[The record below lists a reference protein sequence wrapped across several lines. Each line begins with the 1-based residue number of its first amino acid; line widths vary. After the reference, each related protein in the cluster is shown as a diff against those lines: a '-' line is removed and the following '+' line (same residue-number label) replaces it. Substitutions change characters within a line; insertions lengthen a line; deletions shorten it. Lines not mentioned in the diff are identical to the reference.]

1 MKKRWTLL
9 SVVVVAMIIGVA
21 SMNYKMYNEKQAQ
34 EVNRSVTFPQAQE
47 TIAKMEED
55 LAVVNNPD
63 SVLVLV
69 NKNRRLPDRYKP
81 QDLVIPKVRYSSE
94 GDQEKKK
101 MRKEAALALEKMF
114 EQGEREQIFLF
125 AVSGFRSFDRQ
136 KALNTMYKIQ
146 DGEAKTAMSSAVPGT
161 SEHQTGLAMDI
172 TSQSAKFQLESIFG
186 DTKEGKWLAENA
198 HKFGFVIRYTKEK
211 ESITGYRYEPWHVRY
226 VGNPQATYLYENQL
240 TLEEAMK

>member
-1 MKKRWTLL
+1 MKKRWALL
-9 SVVVVAMIIGVA
+9 SVVVVVVVIVVA
-21 SMNYKMYNEKQAQ
+21 GMNYKMYKDKQVQ
-34 EVNRSVTFPQAQE
+34 EVNASVAFPKEQE
-47 TIAKMEED
+47 TITKMEGD
-55 LAVVNNPD
+55 IAVVNNPD
-63 SVLVLV
+63 SILVLV

-81 QDLVIPKVRYSSE
+81 QDLVIPKVRYSNE

-101 MRKEAALALEKMF
+101 MRKEAAVALEKMF
-114 EQGEREQIFLF
+114 QQGDQERIFLF

-146 DGEAKTAMSSAVPGT
+146 DGEAKTGMSSAVPGT

-186 DTKEGKWLAENA
+186 DTKEGKWLAQNA

>member
-9 SVVVVAMIIGVA
+9 SVVVVAIIIGVA
-21 SMNYKMYNEKQAQ
+21 GINYKMYKDKQAQ
-34 EVNRSVTFPQAQE
+34 EVNASVAFPKEQE
-47 TIAKMEED
+47 TIAKMEGD
-55 LAVVNNPD
+55 IAVVNNPD
-63 SVLVLV
+63 SILVLV
-69 NKNRRLPDRYKP
+69 NKHRRLSDLYKP
-81 QDLVIPKVRYSSE
+81 QDLVIPKVRYSNE
-94 GDQEKKK
+94 GDREKKK
-101 MRKEAALALEKMF
+101 MRKEAAQALEKMF
-114 EQGEREQIFLF
+114 EQGDQERIFLF

-186 DTKEGKWLAENA
+186 DTKEGKWLAQNA

>member
-9 SVVVVAMIIGVA
+9 GVVVVVIIIGVA
-21 SMNYKMYNEKQAQ
+21 SINYKMYKDKQAQ
-34 EVNRSVTFPQAQE
+34 EVNSSVVFPKAQE
-47 TIAKMEED
+47 TIAKMEGD

-69 NKNRRLPDRYKP
+69 NKSRRLPDRYKP

-94 GDQEKKK
+94 GDQEKKR
-101 MRKEAALALEKMF
+101 MRKEAAQALEKMF
-114 EQGEREQIFLF
+114 EQGDQERIFLF
-125 AVSGFRSFDRQ
+125 AVSGYRSFDRQ

-172 TSQSAKFQLESIFG
+172 TSQSAKFQLESVFG
-186 DTKEGKWLAENA
+186 DTKEGKWLSQNA
-198 HKFGFVIRYTKEK
+198 HRFGFVIRYTKEK

>member
-1 MKKRWTLL
+1 MKKRWALL
-9 SVVVVAMIIGVA
+9 SVVLVVVVIVVAG
-21 SMNYKMYNEKQAQ
+21 MNYKMYKDKQAQ
-34 EVNRSVTFPQAQE
+34 EVNASVAFPKEQE
-47 TIAKMEED
+47 TITKMEGD
-55 LAVVNNPD
+55 IAVVNNPD
-63 SVLVLV
+63 SILVLV

-81 QDLVIPKVRYSSE
+81 QDLVIPKVRYSNE

-101 MRKEAALALEKMF
+101 MRKEAAVALEKMF
-114 EQGEREQIFLF
+114 QQGDQERIFLF

-146 DGEAKTAMSSAVPGT
+146 DGEAKTAMSSAIPGT

-186 DTKEGKWLAENA
+186 DTKEGKWLAQNA

>member
-9 SVVVVAMIIGVA
+9 GIVVAALIIGVA
-21 SMNYKMYNEKQAQ
+21 GMNYKLYKDKQAQ
-34 EVNRSVTFPQAQE
+34 EVNTGTIFPKAKE
-47 TIAKMEED
+47 TVASMEGD
-55 LAVVNNPD
+55 IAVVNNPN
-63 SVLVLV
+63 STLVLV
-69 NKNRRLPDRYKP
+69 NKSRRLPDGYKP

-101 MRKEAALALEKMF
+101 MREEAAVALEEMF
-114 EQGEREQIFLF
+114 QQGDRERIFLF

-136 KALNTMYKIQ
+136 KALNTMYKKQ

-172 TSQSAKFQLESIFG
+172 TSQSAKFQLETVFG
-186 DTKEGKWLAENA
+186 DTKEGKWLSQNA

-211 ESITGYRYEPWHVRY
+211 ESVTGYRYEPWHVRY

-240 TLEEAMK
+240 TLEEVAQ

>member
-1 MKKRWTLL
+1 MKKRWALL
-9 SVVVVAMIIGVA
+9 SVVVVVIVVA
-21 SMNYKMYNEKQAQ
+21 GMNYKMYKDKQAQ
-34 EVNRSVTFPQAQE
+34 EVNASVAFPKEQE
-47 TIAKMEED
+47 TITKMEGD
-55 LAVVNNPD
+55 IAVVNNPD
-63 SVLVLV
+63 SILVLV

-81 QDLVIPKVRYSSE
+81 QDLVIPKVRYSNE

-101 MRKEAALALEKMF
+101 MRKEAAVALEKMF
-114 EQGEREQIFLF
+114 QQGDQERIFLF

-186 DTKEGKWLAENA
+186 DTKEGKWLAQNA